1 MNIKYKLRKLRVWFS
16 QKLNNHE
23 PYTERENLTK
33 RVLIRLISNPKT
45 HYLMTPSGK
54 YYVQTDDMEYT
65 LMLQDNL
72 VKVSNHNYTF
82 EFNISSVLSNE
93 LIDLVQRAIEKERGK
108 MEAEMFKT
116 EINMLTDI
124 LSKK

>member
-1 MNIKYKLRKLRVWFS
+1 MNIKYKFRKLYVWFG
-16 QKLNNHE
+16 QKLNSHE

-33 RVLIRLISNPKT
+33 RVLVRLISNPKT

-54 YYVQTDDMEYT
+54 YYVQTDDREYT

>member
-93 LIDLVQRAIEKERGK
+93 LIDLVQRAIEKERSK

>member
-33 RVLIRLISNPKT
+33 RVLVRLISNPKT

-54 YYVQTDDMEYT
+54 YYVQTDDREYT

-116 EINMLTDI
+116 EINMLTEI

>member
-45 HYLMTPSGK
+45 HYLMTPSDK
-54 YYVQTDDMEYT
+54 YYVQTDDREYT
-65 LMLQDNL
+65 LILQDNL
-72 VKVSNHNYTF
+72 VKVSNHSYTF

-93 LIDLVQRAIEKERGK
+93 LIGLVRRAIEKERSK

>member
-1 MNIKYKLRKLRVWFS
+1 MNIKYKLKKLCVWFN
-16 QKLNNHE
+16 QKLNSCE

-54 YYVQTDDMEYT
+54 YYIQTNDREYT
-65 LMLQDNL
+65 LILQDNL

-82 EFNISSVLSNE
+82 EFNISSFLSNE
-93 LIDLVQRAIEKERGK
+93 LIELVRKAIEKERSK
-108 MEAEMFKT
+108 MENEMFKN

>member
-1 MNIKYKLRKLRVWFS
+1 
-16 QKLNNHE
+16 
-23 PYTERENLTK
+23 
-33 RVLIRLISNPKT
+33 
-45 HYLMTPSGK
+45 MTPSGK
-54 YYVQTDDMEYT
+54 YYVQTDDREYT

>member
-54 YYVQTDDMEYT
+54 YYVQTDDREYT

-116 EINMLTDI
+116 EINMLTEI

>member
-1 MNIKYKLRKLRVWFS
+1 MNIKYKFRKLYVWFG

-33 RVLIRLISNPKT
+33 RVLVRLISNPKT

-54 YYVQTDDMEYT
+54 YYVQTDDREYT

>member
-1 MNIKYKLRKLRVWFS
+1 MNIKYKLRKLRVWFG
-16 QKLNNHE
+16 QKLNSHE

-54 YYVQTDDMEYT
+54 YYVQTDDREYT

-72 VKVSNHNYTF
+72 VKVSNHSYTF

>member
-54 YYVQTDDMEYT
+54 YYVQTDDREYT
-65 LMLQDNL
+65 LILQDNL
-72 VKVSNHNYTF
+72 VKVSNHSYTF

>member
-54 YYVQTDDMEYT
+54 YYVQTDDREYT
-65 LMLQDNL
+65 LILQDNL

-93 LIDLVQRAIEKERGK
+93 LIELVRRAIEKERGK

>member
-33 RVLIRLISNPKT
+33 RVLVRLISNPKT

-54 YYVQTDDMEYT
+54 YYVQTDDREYT

>member
-1 MNIKYKLRKLRVWFS
+1 MNIKYKLKKLRVWFS

-54 YYVQTDDMEYT
+54 YYVQTNDREYT
-65 LMLQDNL
+65 LILQDNL

-82 EFNISSVLSNE
+82 EFNISSILSNE
-93 LIDLVQRAIEKERGK
+93 LIELVRRAIEKERSK

>member
-54 YYVQTDDMEYT
+54 YYVQTNDREYT
-65 LMLQDNL
+65 LILQDNL

-82 EFNISSVLSNE
+82 EFNISSILSNE
-93 LIDLVQRAIEKERGK
+93 LIELVRRAIEKERGK

>member
-1 MNIKYKLRKLRVWFS
+1 MNIKYKLRKLYVWFG
-16 QKLNNHE
+16 QKLNSHE

-54 YYVQTDDMEYT
+54 YYVQTNDKEYT
-65 LMLQDNL
+65 LILQDNL
-72 VKVSNHNYTF
+72 VKVSNHTYTF

-93 LIDLVQRAIEKERGK
+93 LIELVQRAIEKERGK

-124 LSKK
+124 LLKK